1 MLEVLIT
8 ASIVAGVVAGV
19 FVGLVSLM
27 LFLAGVY
34 AATTVVLDKL
44 TELRNVWLPPKNQI
58 EEAYKDYIQRIR
70 ETMVYGAPVFVMT
83 KEEKGR

>member
-34 AATTVVLDKL
+34 AATTVVFDKL
-44 TELRNVWLPPKNQI
+44 TELRNVWRPPENQI

-70 ETMVYGAPVFVMT
+70 DTATYGAPLFILV
-83 KEEKGR
+83 EDGRDN